1 MVQTAPPQTATG
13 NRLVPPSGSGP
24 QGSQPQSTPSQI
36 TVELLMAILSEI
48 DLVASRLSVASLS
61 MLPAEHELH
70 QYIRKLLA
78 LLVAEQ
84 QQQQQAGSAQ
94 PESATLLVAKQVFLP
109 LFAAIELPLR
119 FELHLYLLEG
129 VQTVC
134 TRLRKE
140 LTSWLL
146 YLDDEVRERERER
159 ERERDSTL
167 FTHLLANT

>member
-1 MVQTAPPQTATG
+1 
-13 NRLVPPSGSGP
+13 
-24 QGSQPQSTPSQI
+24 
-36 TVELLMAILSEI
+36 MAILSEI
-48 DLVASRLSVASLS
+48 DLVASRLSVSSLS
-61 MLPAEHELH
+61 MLPADHDLH

-94 PESATLLVAKQVFLP
+94 PESATLLIAKQVFLP

-129 VQTVC
+129 VQAVC
-134 TRLRKE
+134 SRLRKE

-146 YLDDEVRERERER
+146 YLDDEVRRRR
-159 ERERDSTL
+159 RRRRHHHHHSYS
-167 FTHLLANT
+167 LLRPHSAFACGCSSPPFARPNYPLALSYFSH